1 MRMAHC
7 GCWLATV
14 CWLAAGCVST
24 LPPPTDSAC
33 PTQDAA
39 TNVPIAHATVAMP
52 EDGYDWNALAR
63 MAAANC
69 GEARALLLEA
79 QAERHK
85 TAVDTGWRNPQFKA
99 GRRWGDMDGHTSG
112 RTGMRSYPDE
122 VDMPSRPFTRY
133 REWEKQSYDGNT
145 IGARIY
151 LANPFV
157 NRWLRK
163 QGEASARALEKE
175 SAEEAYA
182 IYCEVRML
190 CLEAELLRE
199 EIELLEQVIT
209 LRQGLR
215 DVRQEQVTASV
226 TTPLD
231 LIRAETRLAATRF
244 EISGKRM
251 ARQQLVRRIAVLAG
265 VPADGLKLR
274 PKAASR
280 PDAATLDAATLMDLA
295 FMRRPDL
302 ARMEQEKEAAEHA
315 VRAARAGQIPWFEY
329 VEGTYQNE
337 KAERDSYETYFTG
350 HDNTTRKE
358 TEWQVRVAVTVPIFN
373 WLGDEI
379 KMTRAQLA
387 AAKAR
392 VDGQHSVIRAEVEGV
407 LEDYR
412 AASVE
417 WIRLAGE
424 GERLRDAMA
433 ERIDALAQEP
443 IRQDEVL
450 EAREEL
456 LAYQRVCL
464 KAERECLFMA
474 QCLETVSGGALTEVT
489 HDHE

>member
-1 MRMAHC
+1 MA
-7 GCWLATV
+7 G
-14 CWLAAGCVST
+14 WLAAGCVST
-24 LPPPTDSAC
+24 PPPADGESAE
-33 PTQDAA
+33 PEPAA
-39 TNVPIAHATVAMP
+39 AHVSSTNAVEVSAPAQHAMP
-52 EDGYDWNALAR
+52 EDGYDWSVLAR

-69 GEARALLLEA
+69 GEARALLQEA

-85 TAVDTGWRNPQFKA
+85 TAVDTGWRNPQLRA
-99 GRRWGDMDGHTSG
+99 GRRWGDMDGETPG
-112 RTGMRSYPDE
+112 RSGMRTYPEE
-122 VDMPSRPFTRY
+122 VGRPSRPFTRY
-133 REWEKQSYDGNT
+133 REWEKQRYDGDT

-199 EIELLEQVIT
+199 EIELLERIIA

-231 LIRAETRLAATRF
+231 LIRTETRLAATRF

-280 PDAATLDAATLMDLA
+280 PAASALNPATLTELA
-295 FMRRPDL
+295 FIRRPDL

-329 VEGTYQNE
+329 VEGTYEDE
-337 KAERDSYETYFTG
+337 KAERDSYEQHFTG
-350 HDNTTRKE
+350 YDSTTRKE

-392 VDGQHSVIRAEVEGV
+392 VDGQHNIIRAEVEGV

-412 AASVE
+412 AACVE
-417 WIRLAGE
+417 WMRLADE
-424 GERLRDAMA
+424 GERLHESMT

-474 QCLETVSGGALTEVT
+474 QCLETVSGGALDGSARDGE
-489 HDHE
+489 